1 VRQINKRA
9 AAALA
14 VAGCAVAVGAA
25 AVPASADAATLKFF
39 QKSTGSHFLGPDGQ
53 PLTNPMMITPG
64 SSFSATD
71 LDYVGTHKRHASTA
85 TASDH
90 IACTFT
96 TQSLGTCNG
105 QIAIGGFMLLANA
118 VTVNFAASN
127 ITVPINGGTGKYAH
141 ARGSATSVGIGN
153 TNNSDFTV
161 RYRT

>member
-1 VRQINKRA
+1 MRQINKRA
-9 AAALA
+9 TAALA

-39 QKSTGSHFLGPDGQ
+39 QKSTGSQFLGPDGQ
-53 PLTNPMMITPG
+53 PLNNPMMITPG
-64 SSFSATD
+64 STFSATD
-71 LDYVGTHKRHASTA
+71 LNYVGTHKRHASTA

-96 TQSLGTCNG
+96 TDTAGICNG

-118 VTVNFAASN
+118 VTVNFASSN

>member
-1 VRQINKRA
+1 VRQIDKRA

-14 VAGCAVAVGAA
+14 VTGCTVAIGAG

-39 QKSTGSHFLGPDGQ
+39 QKSTGGQFLGPDGQ
-53 PLTNPMMITPG
+53 PLTNPMMATPG
-64 SSFSATD
+64 SSFTATD
-71 LDYVGTHKRHASTA
+71 VDYVGTHKRHASTP

-90 IACTFT
+90 IACTFMT
-96 TQSLGTCNG
+96 DSAATCNG

-118 VTVNFAASN
+118 VTVNFAANN

-153 TNNSDFTV
+153 TNTSDFTV